1 MQAKRVFNQYV
12 WAFLLILAGIGVALD
27 LIVIRHG
34 VGASGDAVWYMQGAE
49 NILKGYGYGIM
60 RGDGFLPTTMF
71 PPFYSVILAGLGWFG
86 ISIYELAGLLNAI
99 LLGANI
105 YLTGWIIYRLTRS
118 PSASILASVFT
129 LLCFDLF
136 VLHTWAMSEPL
147 YLTLTLLSL
156 LLILHYQENGKR
168 PALALA
174 GLAAGLSVITR
185 LVGISLVA
193 TLCLW
198 ILVFGKGSMK
208 KRFLEAVIPGI
219 IGLLPVAIFFIRNAA
234 LTEPIAGRS
243 ALVLHAIPIEN
254 YISIAQ
260 TLTSWFFPGILNLVP
275 LFFKVVL
282 FVGLM
287 LLSALLFFFSVR
299 HLFFTEDDSQRLYTQ
314 YEYLLLIFLAFY
326 GFTFIGSIYLSLAG
340 SPTNWTSTQ
349 TTRYLTPIFPVFL
362 ILIIL
367 AYLRVQR
374 AVSARG
380 KVYGSVAIGLV
391 LAFLAFYFNNFS
403 SLYRKGIYLGY
414 TEIRNDFPTLVD
426 EMKSIDS
433 ARPLIAS
440 NYELVTFLAG
450 RPVYSMP
457 GEGDELTGIANP
469 DLPQLLAN
477 ITDLI
482 DKGAILVVYR
492 VPPDE
497 TFYYDSLIND
507 LTMINTFGNGGISI
521 SLYTKTGEGQ

>member
-12 WAFLLILAGIGVALD
+12 WVFLLILAGIGVALD

-71 PPFYSVILAGLGWFG
+71 PPFYSIILAGLGWFG
-86 ISIYELAGLLNAI
+86 ISIYKLAGILNAI

-118 PSASILASVFT
+118 PSASILASAFT

-156 LLILHYQENGKR
+156 LSILHYQENGKR

-174 GLAAGLSVITR
+174 GLAAGLSVTTR

-219 IGLLPVAIFFIRNAA
+219 IGLVPVAIFFIRNAA

-243 ALVLHAIPIEN
+243 ALVFHTIPIEN
-254 YISIAQ
+254 YVSMAQ
-260 TLTSWFFPGILNLVP
+260 TLSSWYFPGVLNLLP
-275 LFFKVVL
+275 FLFKVVL
-282 FVGLM
+282 FVGLI
-287 LLSALLFFFSVR
+287 LLSAVLFFFSVR
-299 HLFFTEDDSQRLYTQ
+299 HSFIKEDDSQRLYTQ
-314 YEYLLLIFLAFY
+314 FEYLVVTFLAFY
-326 GFTFIGSIYLSLAG
+326 GLTFMGSIYLSLAG
-340 SPTNWTSTQ
+340 NPSSAYPIP
-349 TTRYLTPIFPVFL
+349 RYLNSVFPIFL
-362 ILIIL
+362 ILAIL
-367 AYLRVQR
+367 ISLRFQ
-374 AVSARG
+374 SAMTTRG
-380 KVYGSVAIGLV
+380 KVYGGAAIGLV
-391 LAFLAFYFNNFS
+391 LAVLA
-403 SLYRKGIYLGY
+403 LYMNTFAGLYHKGIYLGY
-414 TEIRNDFPTLVD
+414 TEIRNDFPELVD
-426 EMKSIDS
+426 ELKSIDP

-450 RPVYSMP
+450 RPIYGMP
-457 GEGDELTGIANP
+457 GEGDEMTGIANP
-469 DLPQLLAN
+469 NLPQLLAKV
-477 ITDLI
+477 TGLI
-482 DKGAILVVYR
+482 DQGGILVVYR
-492 VPPDE
+492 PSPDE

-507 LTMINTFGNGGISI
+507 MTMLNTYGNGRISI
-521 SLYTKTGEGQ
+521 SLYAKTSEGQ